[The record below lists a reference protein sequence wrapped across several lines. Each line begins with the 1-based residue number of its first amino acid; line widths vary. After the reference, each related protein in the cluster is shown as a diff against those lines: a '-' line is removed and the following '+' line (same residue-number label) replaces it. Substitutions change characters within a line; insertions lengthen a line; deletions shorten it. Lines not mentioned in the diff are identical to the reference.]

1 MDKNLTLRVAAVAGI
16 LTAGLIVS
24 FYWPAG
30 RTSAPEIVLPQTGS
44 ADIDVDDSREQY
56 NRRVVNEVSV
66 DQSSVQRVVATLRR
80 PEQYTLT
87 GESTFYYGDQAK
99 TISVQCAVRGSM
111 SKVVQSIADG
121 PYKHTLLTSSDAYI
135 WSSDTQSY
143 YKGALGDFSVDE
155 LALTPTYENLISLP
169 ADEITEGGFEEV
181 DGLACIYAER
191 RDEKAGVRERYYIA
205 VETGLLTAYQCYEGE
220 TPVCTVRMTPALETV
235 GDEWFTLPSGV
246 VVTDAGQGPV

>member
-56 NRRVVNEVSV
+56 NRRVVHEITV
-66 DQSSVQRVVATLRR
+66 DSSSVQRVVATLRR
-80 PEQYTLT
+80 PGQYTLT
-87 GESTFYYGDQAK
+87 GESVFYYGDQAK
-99 TISVQCAVRGSM
+99 TISVQCAVRGGLT
-111 SKVVQSIADG
+111 KVVQNVTAG
-121 PYKHTLLTSSDAYI
+121 LYKHTLLTSSDAYI

-143 YKGALGDFSVDE
+143 YKGALGDFSVDD
-155 LALTPTYENLISLP
+155 LALTPTYEDLIALP
-169 ADEITEGGFEEV
+169 PDEIVEGGFEEI
-181 DGLACIYAER
+181 DGTACVYAER
-191 RDEKAGVRERYYIA
+191 RDENTDVRECYYIS
-205 VETGLLTAYQCYEGE
+205 VETGLLTAYQSYEGE
-220 TPVCTVRMTPALETV
+220 ILAYAIRMTPALESV

-246 VVTDAGQGPV
+246 VVTDAGQNPA

>member
-44 ADIDVDDSREQY
+44 ADIDMDDSREQY
-56 NRRVVNEVSV
+56 NRRIVNEIAV
-66 DQSSVQRVVATLRR
+66 DSSSVQCVVATLRR

-87 GESTFYYGDQAK
+87 GESTFYYGDQTKA
-99 TISVQCAVRGSM
+99 ISIQCAVRGGLT
-111 SKVVQSIADG
+111 KVIQSVTTG
-121 PYKHTLLTSSDAYI
+121 LYKHTLLTPSDAYI

-143 YKGALGDFSVDE
+143 YKGVLGDFSVDD
-155 LALTPTYENLISLP
+155 LALIPTYEKLISLP
-169 ADEITEGGFEEV
+169 EDEIEKGGFEEI
-181 DGLACIYAER
+181 GGMACIYAER
-191 RDEKAGVRERYYIA
+191 RKGETDVRECYYIS
-205 VETGLLTAYQCYEGE
+205 VETGLLTAYQSYEGE
-220 TPVCTVRMTPALETV
+220 KLTYAVHMVPALETV

-246 VVTDAGQGPV
+246 VVTDADQSPA